1 MTTDTESEGDEEAP
15 TVTLQIGNGE
25 KERPVR
31 LVREMLTLKRLE
43 LLQAVAEEEP
53 ENITAVKNLLHRGV
67 LSGQPGPPS
76 LLVGRRS

>member
-31 LVREMLTLKRLE
+31 LVREMLTPKRLE
-43 LLQAVAEEEP
+43 LLRAVAEEGP
-53 ENITAVKNLLHRGV
+53 ENITAVKSLLHCGV
-67 LSGQPGPPS
+67 LSGQPEPPS
-76 LLVGRRS
+76 PLVGRRS